1 MEFARYHPA
10 INLLYFTAVLTGTI
24 LFRQPVF
31 LCLSY
36 VCAFLYLLKLR
47 GLRALIPGLGLLPL
61 ALLYALWYGS
71 YHHFGLT
78 VLGVNFIG
86 NQVTLESF
94 LCGGTWAMV
103 CVAAV
108 LWMGCVHAVFTTDK
122 IVYLLGR
129 VSPHLSLYLSILLRT
144 VPRLNK
150 QRQRIELAQRGIG
163 RGKGQ
168 GNIFQRMRNALRRG
182 SILLTWL
189 IEGIVTT
196 SDSMR
201 CRGCSLRGRTA
212 YSLYRFD
219 GRDRS
224 FVIGLCTLVCVLLM
238 ALLLDQTMIRFAP
251 QVVMMPITPMSC
263 LFYAAWAAL
272 CLLPRCWS
280 SWVRV
285 ASAIC
290 SRRRSDFFLRPL
302 LYRSFGYSII
312 V

>member
-163 RGKGQ
+163 RGKSQ

-272 CLLPRCWS
+272 CLLPP
-280 SWVRV
+280 VLELLG
-285 ASAIC
+285 A
-290 SRRRSDFFLRPL
+290 RRFRHLQQTAL
-302 LYRSFGYSII
+302 
-312 V
+312 

>member
-219 GRDRS
+219 GRDRT
-224 FVIGLCTLVCVLLM
+224 FVIGLCSLICVLLM

-263 LFYAAWAAL
+263 LFYTAWAAL
-272 CLLPRCWS
+272 CLLPRRWS
-280 SWVRV
+280 SWARV
-285 ASAIC
+285 GSAIC

>member
-144 VPRLNK
+144 FPRLNK

-224 FVIGLCTLVCVLLM
+224 FVIGLCSLICVLLM

-272 CLLPRCWS
+272 CLLPP
-280 SWVRV
+280 VLELLG
-285 ASAIC
+285 A
-290 SRRRSDFFLRPL
+290 RRFRHLQQAAL
-302 LYRSFGYSII
+302 
-312 V
+312 

>member
-224 FVIGLCTLVCVLLM
+224 FVIGLCSLICVLLM

-263 LFYAAWAAL
+263 LFYAAWVAL
-272 CLLPRCWS
+272 CLLPP
-280 SWVRV
+280 
-285 ASAIC
+285 ALELLGA
-290 SRRRSDFFLRPL
+290 RRFRHLQQAAL
-302 LYRSFGYSII
+302 
-312 V
+312 

>member
-47 GLRALIPGLGLLPL
+47 GLRALIPRLGLPPL

-224 FVIGLCTLVCVLLM
+224 FVIGLCSLVCVLLM

-272 CLLPRCWS
+272 CLLPP
-280 SWVRV
+280 VLELLG
-285 ASAIC
+285 A
-290 SRRRSDFFLRPL
+290 RRFRHLQQAAL
-302 LYRSFGYSII
+302 
-312 V
+312 

>member
-168 GNIFQRMRNALRRG
+168 GNIFQRMRNALRRS

-224 FVIGLCTLVCVLLM
+224 FVIGLCSLVCVLLM

-272 CLLPRCWS
+272 CLLPP
-280 SWVRV
+280 VLELLG
-285 ASAIC
+285 A
-290 SRRRSDFFLRPL
+290 RRFRHLQQAAF
-302 LYRSFGYSII
+302 
-312 V
+312 

>member
-224 FVIGLCTLVCVLLM
+224 FVIGLCSLVCVLLM

-263 LFYAAWAAL
+263 PFYAAWAAL
-272 CLLPRCWS
+272 CLLPP
-280 SWVRV
+280 VLELLG
-285 ASAIC
+285 A
-290 SRRRSDFFLRPL
+290 RRFRHLQQTAL
-302 LYRSFGYSII
+302 
-312 V
+312 

>member
-219 GRDRS
+219 GRARS
-224 FVIGLCTLVCVLLM
+224 FVIGLCSLVCVLLM

-272 CLLPRCWS
+272 CLLPP
-280 SWVRV
+280 VLELLG
-285 ASAIC
+285 A
-290 SRRRSDFFLRPL
+290 RRFRHLQQTAF
-302 LYRSFGYSII
+302 
-312 V
+312 

>member
-168 GNIFQRMRNALRRG
+168 GNIFRRMRNALRRG

-224 FVIGLCTLVCVLLM
+224 FVIGLCSLICVLLM

-272 CLLPRCWS
+272 CLLPP
-280 SWVRV
+280 VLELLG
-285 ASAIC
+285 A
-290 SRRRSDFFLRPL
+290 RRFRHLQQAAL
-302 LYRSFGYSII
+302 
-312 V
+312 

>member
-168 GNIFQRMRNALRRG
+168 GNIFQRMRNTLRRG

-224 FVIGLCTLVCVLLM
+224 FVIGLCSLICVLLM

-263 LFYAAWAAL
+263 LFYTAWAAL
-272 CLLPRCWS
+272 CLLPP
-280 SWVRV
+280 VLELLG
-285 ASAIC
+285 A
-290 SRRRSDFFLRPL
+290 RRFRHLQQTAF
-302 LYRSFGYSII
+302 
-312 V
+312 

>member
-24 LFRQPVF
+24 LFRQPGF

-103 CVAAV
+103 CVTAV

-168 GNIFQRMRNALRRG
+168 GNIFQRMRNVLRRG

-224 FVIGLCTLVCVLLM
+224 FVIGLCSLICVLLM

-272 CLLPRCWS
+272 CLLPP
-280 SWVRV
+280 VLELLG
-285 ASAIC
+285 A
-290 SRRRSDFFLRPL
+290 RRFRHLQQAAF
-302 LYRSFGYSII
+302 
-312 V
+312 

>member
-108 LWMGCVHAVFTTDK
+108 LWMGCVHK
-122 IVYLLGR
+122 C
-129 VSPHLSLYLSILLRT
+129 SPRIRSSIFW
-144 VPRLNK
+144 
-150 QRQRIELAQRGIG
+150 A
-163 RGKGQ
+163 
-168 GNIFQRMRNALRRG
+168 
-182 SILLTWL
+182 
-189 IEGIVTT
+189 
-196 SDSMR
+196 
-201 CRGCSLRGRTA
+201 GCPPICPCIYPSSCA
-212 YSLYRFD
+212 RFP
-219 GRDRS
+219 G
-224 FVIGLCTLVCVLLM
+224 
-238 ALLLDQTMIRFAP
+238 
-251 QVVMMPITPMSC
+251 
-263 LFYAAWAAL
+263 
-272 CLLPRCWS
+272 
-280 SWVRV
+280 
-285 ASAIC
+285 
-290 SRRRSDFFLRPL
+290 
-302 LYRSFGYSII
+302 
-312 V
+312 

>member
-47 GLRALIPGLGLLPL
+47 GPRALIPGLGLLPL

-272 CLLPRCWS
+272 CLLPP
-280 SWVRV
+280 VLELLG
-285 ASAIC
+285 A
-290 SRRRSDFFLRPL
+290 RRFRHLQQAA
-302 LYRSFGYSII
+302 

>member
-129 VSPHLSLYLSILLRT
+129 VSPHLSRYLSILLRT

-224 FVIGLCTLVCVLLM
+224 FVIGLCSLICVLLM

-272 CLLPRCWS
+272 CLLPP
-280 SWVRV
+280 VLELLG
-285 ASAIC
+285 A
-290 SRRRSDFFLRPL
+290 RRFRHLQQAAL
-302 LYRSFGYSII
+302 
-312 V
+312 

>member
-196 SDSMR
+196 
-201 CRGCSLRGRTA
+201 
-212 YSLYRFD
+212 Y
-219 GRDRS
+219 DRS
-224 FVIGLCTLVCVLLM
+224 FVIGLCSLICVLLM

-251 QVVMMPITPMSC
+251 QVVVMPITPMSC

-272 CLLPRCWS
+272 CLLPP
-280 SWVRV
+280 VLELLG
-285 ASAIC
+285 A
-290 SRRRSDFFLRPL
+290 RRFRHLKQAAL
-302 LYRSFGYSII
+302 
-312 V
+312 

>member
-103 CVAAV
+103 CVSAV

-224 FVIGLCTLVCVLLM
+224 FVIGLCSLICVLLM

-263 LFYAAWAAL
+263 LFYTAWAAL
-272 CLLPRCWS
+272 CLLPP
-280 SWVRV
+280 VLELLG
-285 ASAIC
+285 A
-290 SRRRSDFFLRPL
+290 RRFRHLQQAAF
-302 LYRSFGYSII
+302 
-312 V
+312 

>member
-219 GRDRS
+219 GLS
-224 FVIGLCTLVCVLLM
+224 LIH
-238 ALLLDQTMIRFAP
+238 I
-251 QVVMMPITPMSC
+251 
-263 LFYAAWAAL
+263 
-272 CLLPRCWS
+272 
-280 SWVRV
+280 
-285 ASAIC
+285 
-290 SRRRSDFFLRPL
+290 
-302 LYRSFGYSII
+302 
-312 V
+312 

>member
-219 GRDRS
+219 GRDRA
-224 FVIGLCTLVCVLLM
+224 FVIGLCSLICVLLM

-272 CLLPRCWS
+272 CLLPP
-280 SWVRV
+280 V
-285 ASAIC
+285 
-290 SRRRSDFFLRPL
+290 LEL
-302 LYRSFGYSII
+302 LGAHRFRHLQQAAL
-312 V
+312 

>member
-182 SILLTWL
+182 STLLTWL

-224 FVIGLCTLVCVLLM
+224 LSSV
-238 ALLLDQTMIRFAP
+238 FAP
-251 QVVMMPITPMSC
+251 WYVC
-263 LFYAAWAAL
+263 
-272 CLLPRCWS
+272 C
-280 SWVRV
+280 
-285 ASAIC
+285 
-290 SRRRSDFFLRPL
+290 
-302 LYRSFGYSII
+302 
-312 V
+312 

>member
-47 GLRALIPGLGLLPL
+47 GPRALIPGLGLLPL

-272 CLLPRCWS
+272 CLLPP
-280 SWVRV
+280 VLELLG
-285 ASAIC
+285 A
-290 SRRRSDFFLRPL
+290 RRFRHLQQAAL
-302 LYRSFGYSII
+302 
-312 V
+312 

>member
-24 LFRQPVF
+24 LFRQTVF

-224 FVIGLCTLVCVLLM
+224 FVIGLCSLVCVLLM

-263 LFYAAWAAL
+263 LFYTAWAAL
-272 CLLPRCWS
+272 CLLPP
-280 SWVRV
+280 
-285 ASAIC
+285 ALELLGE
-290 SRRRSDFFLRPL
+290 RRFRHLQQAAL
-302 LYRSFGYSII
+302 
-312 V
+312 

>member
-168 GNIFQRMRNALRRG
+168 GNILQRMRNALRRG

-224 FVIGLCTLVCVLLM
+224 FVIGLCSLVCVLLM

-272 CLLPRCWS
+272 CLLPP
-280 SWVRV
+280 VLELLG
-285 ASAIC
+285 A
-290 SRRRSDFFLRPL
+290 RRFRHLQQAAL
-302 LYRSFGYSII
+302 
-312 V
+312 

>member
-224 FVIGLCTLVCVLLM
+224 FVIGLCSLVCVLLM

-263 LFYAAWAAL
+263 LFYAAWATL
-272 CLLPRCWS
+272 CLLPP
-280 SWVRV
+280 VLELLG
-285 ASAIC
+285 A
-290 SRRRSDFFLRPL
+290 RRFRHLQQAAL
-302 LYRSFGYSII
+302 
-312 V
+312 

>member
-31 LCLSY
+31 LFLSY

-78 VLGVNFIG
+78 VLGMNFIG

-224 FVIGLCTLVCVLLM
+224 FVIGLCSLICVLLM

-272 CLLPRCWS
+272 CLLPP
-280 SWVRV
+280 VLELLG
-285 ASAIC
+285 A
-290 SRRRSDFFLRPL
+290 RRFRHLQQAAL
-302 LYRSFGYSII
+302 
-312 V
+312 

>member
-103 CVAAV
+103 CVSAV

-224 FVIGLCTLVCVLLM
+224 FVIGLCSLICVLLM

-272 CLLPRCWS
+272 CLLPP
-280 SWVRV
+280 VLELLG
-285 ASAIC
+285 A
-290 SRRRSDFFLRPL
+290 RRFRHLQQAAL
-302 LYRSFGYSII
+302 
-312 V
+312 

>member
-224 FVIGLCTLVCVLLM
+224 FVIGLCSLVCVLLM

-263 LFYAAWAAL
+263 LFYTTWAAL
-272 CLLPRCWS
+272 CLLPP
-280 SWVRV
+280 VLELLG
-285 ASAIC
+285 A
-290 SRRRSDFFLRPL
+290 RRFRHLQQAAL
-302 LYRSFGYSII
+302 
-312 V
+312 

>member
-224 FVIGLCTLVCVLLM
+224 FVIGLCSLICVLLM

-251 QVVMMPITPMSC
+251 QVVMMPITLMSC
-263 LFYAAWAAL
+263 LFYTAWAAL
-272 CLLPRCWS
+272 CLLPP
-280 SWVRV
+280 VLELLG
-285 ASAIC
+285 A
-290 SRRRSDFFLRPL
+290 RRFRHLQQAAL
-302 LYRSFGYSII
+302 
-312 V
+312 

>member
-31 LCLSY
+31 LFLSY

-224 FVIGLCTLVCVLLM
+224 FVIGLCSLICVLLM

-272 CLLPRCWS
+272 CLLPP
-280 SWVRV
+280 VLELLG
-285 ASAIC
+285 A
-290 SRRRSDFFLRPL
+290 RRFRHLQQAAL
-302 LYRSFGYSII
+302 
-312 V
+312 

>member
-168 GNIFQRMRNALRRG
+168 GNIFQRMRNALRRA

-224 FVIGLCTLVCVLLM
+224 FVIGLCSLVCVLLM

-272 CLLPRCWS
+272 CLLPP
-280 SWVRV
+280 
-285 ASAIC
+285 ALELFGE
-290 SRRRSDFFLRPL
+290 RRFRHLQQAAF
-302 LYRSFGYSII
+302 
-312 V
+312 